1 MILTRLKSIL
11 SNVLEIDTSGFELST
26 QLLGNIPEFD
36 SMAVMNL
43 ILAIEQNFQI
53 EMWAD
58 ELSAEL
64 FESLSSLSIHIKD
77 QIVLLDSIE
86 IAWKNL

>member
-53 EMWAD
+53 EMRAD

-86 IAWKNL
+86 IA